1 MAFVK
6 ANKEKDIA
14 IAGPVLHESAAV
26 LAKTY
31 DSQMPMME
39 LDGQFDP
46 QGLELIKDS
55 FVDLGILDK
64 KPADDEMLTRQ
75 FLPVKP

>member
-1 MAFVK
+1 
-6 ANKEKDIA
+6 
-14 IAGPVLHESAAV
+14 
-26 LAKTY
+26 
-31 DSQMPMME
+31 MPMME

-64 KPADDEMLTRQ
+64 KPTDDEILTRR
-75 FLPVKP
+75 FLPVQP